1 LAQTRSK
8 LGALLL
14 QAGVITSQQLKDCL
28 ELARKRNASLQDVV
42 LQEKLVSEEV
52 LAATFAQW
60 LKLPHVRIASTTV
73 EPDAIKKIGE
83 DLARKHVCLPLRV
96 EGKSLALAMANPADY
111 DVIQDVQFVCGLTV
125 HPVVATRTEILDGI
139 DQYYATEGQLEEFLA
154 KISDTTDLSI
164 LAQEQEEVDLQQLTS
179 RSAADLP
186 PVIKVCNLILQDA
199 IKAHASDIHVEPRL
213 TGLHVR
219 LRVDGVL
226 RDHLQT
232 PKWLHPPVVS
242 RLKILADL
250 DIAERRLPQDG
261 RIKVQFQGK
270 PLDIRVSTLPTHFGE
285 KVVMRLLGT
294 TTIPTFKAMGMS
306 DADSVTLESA
316 LKQPEGMILVTG
328 PTGAGKTTSL
338 YSMIARRKSPDV
350 NITTIEDPIE
360 YQLPGINQVQ
370 VNVKAGLTFAS
381 CLRSIL
387 RQDPDVILVGE
398 IRDSETAEIA
408 VRSAMTGHLV
418 LSTVHT
424 NSSLATISRL
434 LDLAVEPSLITSS
447 VLLII
452 AQRLVRRIC
461 GGCKEPYTPSR
472 ELLDRFQLGAPESFY
487 RGRGCAACGQTGYAG
502 RIGVFEV
509 LRMTASLKEKI
520 LRKAGESELHKTAVL
535 TGTRFLFEDAMDK
548 VRQGL
553 TSFDE
558 VLRVIQVQED
568 EVMRCPSC
576 RAFIDLNFSTCPY
589 CLHPLKCRCTAC
601 GQDLKPDWKVCP
613 YCNTPNT
620 WAPAAGGAGPGAGA
634 GDLARPASEPAP
646 PAAAPAA
653 PEATADPVV
662 TEPATRLRI
671 LVVEDDEGT
680 RRVIQRALSRLPA
693 EIDVVT
699 AADGLEALATIER
712 QTPNLV
718 ISDVNM
724 PRMDGFALCER
735 LREDIRTAFVPIMM
749 LTGSADEANRTK
761 GFLVGTDDFVP
772 KPFSIS
778 ELNAR
783 VMRLLRR
790 AYGVS
795 GETRPPGPAE
805 GGSEE

>member
-1 LAQTRSK
+1 MSGK
-8 LGALLL
+8 LGALLV
-14 QAGVITSQQLKDCL
+14 QAGVITAQQLKDSL
-28 ELARKRNASLQDVV
+28 DLAHKRNASLQDVV
-42 LQEKLVSEEV
+42 LEEKLVSDEV
-52 LAATFAQW
+52 LAATFAKW
-60 LKLPHVRIASTTV
+60 LKLPHVRIASATV
-73 EPDAIKKIGE
+73 EPDAVKRISE
-83 DLARKHVCLPLRV
+83 DLARKHVCLPLKI
-96 EGKSLALAMANPADY
+96 EGKSLSLAMANPSDY

-164 LAQEQEEVDLQQLTS
+164 VAQEQEEVDLQQLTS
-179 RSAADLP
+179 RSAAELP

-294 TTIPTFKAMGMS
+294 TTIPTFRAMGMP
-306 DADSVTLESA
+306 DADCVTLENA

-328 PTGAGKTTSL
+328 PTGAGKTTTL
-338 YSMIARRKSPDV
+338 YSMIAKRKSPDV

-370 VNVKAGLTFAS
+370 VNPKAGLTFAS

-398 IRDSETAEIA
+398 IRDPETAEIA
-408 VRSAMTGHLV
+408 IRSAMTGHLV
-418 LSTVHT
+418 LSTLHT
-424 NSSLATISRL
+424 NSSLATVGRL
-434 LDLAVEPSLITSS
+434 LDLAVDPSLITTS
-447 VLLII
+447 VILII

-461 GGCKEPYTPSR
+461 VSCREPYTPSR
-472 ELLDRFQLGAPESFY
+472 ELLDKFQLRAPENVFY
-487 RGRGCAACGQTGYAG
+487 RARGCAACGQTGYAG
-502 RIGVFEV
+502 RVGVFEV
-509 LRMTASLKEKI
+509 LRMTSSLKEKI
-520 LRKAGESELHKTAVL
+520 LRRAGESELHKTAVL

-553 TSFDE
+553 TTLDE
-558 VLRVIQVQED
+558 VLRVIQVQDD
-568 EVMRCPSC
+568 EVTRCPNC

-589 CLHPLKCRCTAC
+589 CVYPLKCRCGSC
-601 GQDLKPDWKVCP
+601 GQDLKPEWKVCP
-613 YCNTPNT
+613 YCNAPNT
-620 WAPAAGGAGPGAGA
+620 PGVAVESPAPGPGAR
-634 GDLARPASEPAP
+634 DPEPAASVPARDSTPDSGPDSAPEP
-646 PAAAPAA
+646 PAA
-653 PEATADPVV
+653 EK
-662 TEPATRLRI
+662 LRI

-693 EIDVVT
+693 EIEVVT
-699 AADGLEALATIER
+699 ASDGVDALATIQQR
-712 QTPNLV
+712 VPNLV

-724 PRMDGFALCER
+724 PRMDGFTLCQR

-749 LTGSADEANRTK
+749 LTGNADEANRTK

-772 KPFSIS
+772 KPFSIP

-795 GETRPPGPAE
+795 GEPRPPRPSDPGL
-805 GGSEE
+805 EE